1 MADPVT
7 GGRYI
12 RDRKT
17 GALAKADEKQPAPE
31 QPIDKIATEL
41 TDPETEVAPAA
52 TAKKGK

>member
-12 RDRKT
+12 RDPKT
-17 GALAKADEKQPAPE
+17 GALTKADQKAVAL
-31 QPIDKIATEL
+31 IDMAATKI
-41 TDPETEVAPAA
+41 TDPETEVAPIA

>member
-1 MADPVT
+1 MTDPVT

-12 RDRKT
+12 RDLKT

-31 QPIDKIATEL
+31 KPTDKIATEL
-41 TDPETEVAPAA
+41 TDPETEVAPTA

>member
-12 RDRKT
+12 RDPKT
-17 GALAKADEKQPAPE
+17 GALTKADKKAVAS
-31 QPIDKIATEL
+31 IDKAATEFI
-41 TDPETEVAPAA
+41 DPETEVATTA

>member
-12 RDRKT
+12 RDPKT
-17 GALAKADEKQPAPE
+17 GALTKANEKAAASIE
-31 QPIDKIATEL
+31 VVATEFIE
-41 TDPETEVAPAA
+41 PETEVAPVA